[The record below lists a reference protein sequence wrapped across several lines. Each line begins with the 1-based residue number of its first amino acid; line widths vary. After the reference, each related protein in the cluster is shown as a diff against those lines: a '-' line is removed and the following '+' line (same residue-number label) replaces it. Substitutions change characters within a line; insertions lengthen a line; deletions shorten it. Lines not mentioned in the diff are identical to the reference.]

1 MNCVFRSNSSHV
13 GHLLCIF
20 YHVVSHELCEGGVP
34 GESKELESFFFIFH
48 SICVQKCLLVE
59 TFWYLEDDWQSG
71 LWLPGHF
78 FILHNGH
85 LAWVKLGK
93 SAGILTVVKVLGV
106 LLIDARIFGVHLI
119 SGIRVMDN

>member
-1 MNCVFRSNSSHV
+1 MNFVR
-13 GHLLCIF
+13 
-20 YHVVSHELCEGGVP
+20 EGCQGSPRNWKV
-34 GESKELESFFFIFH
+34 FFFIFH